1 MSNSHFDEIRR
12 GGNALFSIF
21 RVRPVRLDLENVLL
35 VDTIWQCTIFVLL
48 FQTTLELFLISV
60 SHWTKPNDHI
70 SVLTVV

>member
-35 VDTIWQCTIFVLL
+35 DRPFSREASLILDRAVQ
-48 FQTTLELFLISV
+48 LEKQGLQKEIDP
-60 SHWTKPNDHI
+60 WG
-70 SVLTVV
+70 